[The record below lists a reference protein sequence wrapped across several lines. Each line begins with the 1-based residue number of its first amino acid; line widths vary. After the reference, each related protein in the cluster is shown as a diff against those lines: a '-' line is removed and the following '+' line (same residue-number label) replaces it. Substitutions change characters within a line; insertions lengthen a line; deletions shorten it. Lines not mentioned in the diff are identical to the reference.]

1 MNKTLKYILG
11 LLGLLAFAWAVYYFR
26 NVVAYV
32 LISAVLSILGA
43 PIVSFLRKI
52 KIGKWH
58 LPSSVA
64 ALITLVLFMGIVVAF
79 FSIFAPLV
87 AKEAQTISAI
97 DVERT
102 AENLEKPLAKT
113 EAWLDQFNLSGDD
126 TGNREYLIGQLK
138 NLVNFG
144 QISEVFNNI
153 FAVIGS
159 AFAAIFSIVFI
170 TFFFL
175 KDSNMV
181 SRIVYTMT
189 PDQHLDKTK
198 EIMANTTKMLT
209 RYFGGL
215 VAQITTIAI
224 LLSIGLSIIGVE
236 NAFLIAFLASIF
248 NVIPYVGP
256 FIGAILALILTLTTS
271 SDLDFNNEVLPLMGK
286 ITLVFV
292 IVQLLDNILIQPII
306 FSNSVKAHPLEIF
319 LVISIAGTLAGVL
332 GMILAIP
339 VYTLIRIIAKEFLS
353 GFKVV
358 DSLTKNI

>member
-11 LLGLLAFAWAVYYFR
+11 LIGLLAFAWALYYFR
-26 NVVAYV
+26 NIVAYV

-43 PIVSFLRKI
+43 PIVRLLRKI
-52 KIGKWH
+52 HIGQWR
-58 LPSSVA
+58 LPSAFA
-64 ALITLVLFMGIVVAF
+64 ALITLLLFMGIVVAF

-87 AKEAQTISAI
+87 AKEAQAISAI

-126 TGNREYLIGQLK
+126 TGNREYLINQLK
-138 NLVNFG
+138 KLVNFG
-144 QISEVFNNI
+144 QIGVVFNNI
-153 FAVIGS
+153 FSVLGS
-159 AFAAIFSIVFI
+159 TFAAIFSIIFI
-170 TFFFL
+170 SFFFL

-189 PDQHLDKTK
+189 PDRHLDKTK
-198 EIMANTTKMLT
+198 EIMANTTRMLT

-215 VAQITTIAI
+215 VAQITILAI

-256 FIGAILALILTLTTS
+256 FIGVLLALILTLTTS
-271 SDLDFNNEVLPLMGK
+271 SDLDFNTEVLPLMGK
-286 ITLVFV
+286 IALVFM
-292 IVQLLDNILIQPII
+292 IIQLMDNLLIQPFI

-319 LVISIAGTLAGVL
+319 LVISIAGTLAGVS

-358 DSLTKNI
+358 DSLTRNL